1 MNDVI
6 NKMKALNHDKVAT
19 VQEVFKL
26 PKKLLVCIE
35 YMPVGLLREGLND
48 GLITEQLA
56 SGYTQQI
63 LEGLIYLHGQD
74 IVHCDLK
81 CENLSRC
88 VVYS

>member
-1 MNDVI
+1 MNEII

-26 PKKLLVCIE
+26 PKQLLVCVG
-35 YMPVGLLREGLND
+35 YMPAGSLREGLDD
-48 GLITEQLA
+48 GPITEQLA

>member
-26 PKKLLVCIE
+26 PKQLLVCVE
-35 YMPVGLLREGLND
+35 YMPAGSLREGLND
-48 GLITEQLA
+48 GPITEQLA

-81 CENLSRC
+81 CENLSHC